1 MRFEFLCQGLPVLKT
16 NEPIVFYFYKKSKT
30 KKELMLMGIGIYHKK
45 KSWYKHFHESK
56 LREAGQCHYPH
67 L

>member
-1 MRFEFLCQGLPVLKT
+1 MNLILT
-16 NEPIVFYFYKKSKT
+16 
-30 KKELMLMGIGIYHKK
+30 GIGIYHKK
-45 KSWYKHFHESK
+45 KSWYKHLYESK

>member
-1 MRFEFLCQGLPVLKT
+1 MNL
-16 NEPIVFYFYKKSKT
+16 I
-30 KKELMLMGIGIYHKK
+30 LMGIGIYHKK
-45 KSWYKHFHESK
+45 KSWYKHLYESK